1 MSVAVPRTTLL
12 LAITSAISL
21 VPYADPQGRFRLLR
35 PAAWQVERV
44 QVNLMETVFY
54 RDDPHRGP
62 RVVVVRQAP
71 LAASGLRQAAC
82 LMLQYV
88 RPADTMPPQSGPW
101 PRRRCGFPWSFHA
114 SAATSAEGEAIWQV
128 GRLRERALYRIRLL
142 RESGGDVLQVDFLA
156 GVAPVDEFSDLRPV
170 FRRILRSYRTP

>member
-1 MSVAVPRTTLL
+1 
-12 LAITSAISL
+12 
-21 VPYADPQGRFRLLR
+21 
-35 PAAWQVERV
+35 
-44 QVNLMETVFY
+44 
-54 RDDPHRGP
+54 
-62 RVVVVRQAP
+62 
-71 LAASGLRQAAC
+71 
-82 LMLQYV
+82 MLQYV

-170 FRRILRSYRTP
+170 FRRILCS